1 MTLFV
6 TERKDNP
13 VMVFVFF
20 IHFDLLLVI
29 INEKVAFHPNKGD
42 SSQYNTD
49 KTVLVFIITTKYS
62 MQSIFTNKLQIKTC
76 TFASHVAAKVTR
88 LQLRQTG
95 FILGP
100 GNENSLEKATNDVK
114 IS

>member
-13 VMVFVFF
+13 FVFF
-20 IHFDLLLVI
+20 IHFDLLLVV

-49 KTVLVFIITTKYS
+49 KPCLLLLLLP
-62 MQSIFTNKLQIKTC
+62 NAPC
-76 TFASHVAAKVTR
+76 
-88 LQLRQTG
+88 
-95 FILGP
+95 
-100 GNENSLEKATNDVK
+100 KAFLL
-114 IS
+114 ISYK

>member
-29 INEKVAFHPNKGD
+29 INEKVAFHPNKGN
-42 SSQYNTD
+42 SGQYNTD
-49 KTVLVFIITTKYS
+49 KPCMLLL
-62 MQSIFTNKLQIKTC
+62 FTNKLQIKTC
-76 TFASHVAAKVTR
+76 TFASHVAAKECFTHKR
-88 LQLRQTG
+88 HAC
-95 FILGP
+95 
-100 GNENSLEKATNDVK
+100 SLEKTTNDVK